1 MSAWGR
7 LFAATYDRAMA
18 GTEERCLRG
27 HRERLLAGVEG
38 RVLEIGAGTGAN
50 LPWYGAGVGALA
62 LAEPEAPMA
71 RRLER
76 RARDERPDA
85 QVVHA
90 PAEALPFA
98 DDAFDVAVSTLV
110 LCTVEDQPRALAEL
124 ARVLRPGGSLVF
136 IEHVR
141 ADEPGL
147 ARWQDRLNG
156 LQRRVACGCN
166 CNRPTVDGIRAA
178 GFELVELTHDRLPK
192 APPIV
197 RPLAVGAARLPAAD
211 A

>member
-7 LFAATYDRAMA
+7 LFAAGYDRLMA
-18 GTEERCLRG
+18 DTEERCLRG

-38 RVLEIGAGTGAN
+38 RVLEIGAGTGVN
-50 LPWYGAGVGALA
+50 LPYYGPGVSALA

-76 RARDERPDA
+76 RVRERRPDA
-85 QVVHA
+85 EIVHA
-90 PAEALPFA
+90 PAESLPFE

-110 LCTVEDQPRALAEL
+110 LCTVADQPRALAEL
-124 ARVLRPGGSLVF
+124 GRVLRPGGSLLF

-141 ADEPGL
+141 ADEPRL

-156 LQRRVACGCN
+156 VQRRIACGCN
-166 CNRPTVDGIRAA
+166 CNRPTVDAIRAA
-178 GFELVELTHDRLPK
+178 GFVLAEVERDQLPK
-192 APPIV
+192 APAIV
-197 RPLAVGAARLPAAD
+197 RPLAVGVARLPAAD

>member
-7 LFAATYDRAMA
+7 VFAAGYDRFMA
-18 GTEERCLRG
+18 STEERCLRG
-27 HRERLLAGVEG
+27 HRERLLAGVQG
-38 RVLEIGAGTGAN
+38 RVLEIGAGTGVN
-50 LPWYGAGVGALA
+50 LPYYGAGVSALA
-62 LAEPEAPMA
+62 LVEPEAPMA

-76 RARDERPDA
+76 RARERRPDA
-85 QVVHA
+85 EVVHA
-90 PAEALPFA
+90 PAESLPFE

-110 LCTVEDQPRALAEL
+110 LCTVADQPRALAEL
-124 ARVLRPGGSLVF
+124 RRVLRPGGSLLF

-141 ADEPGL
+141 ADEPRL

-156 LQRRVACGCN
+156 VQRKLACGCN

-178 GFELVELTHDRLPK
+178 GFELAEVERDELPK

-197 RPLAVGAARLPAAD
+197 RPLAVGVARLPAAD